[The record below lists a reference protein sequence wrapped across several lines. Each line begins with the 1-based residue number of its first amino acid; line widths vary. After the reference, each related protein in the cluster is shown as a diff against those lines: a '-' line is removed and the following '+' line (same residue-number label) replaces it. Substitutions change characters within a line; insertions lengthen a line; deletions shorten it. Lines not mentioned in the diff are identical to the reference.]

1 MLMSKEMKRVVR
13 DNGYGVLA
21 WAITKLIENGQHNV
35 AAMII
40 CCLCLLPRDKEVENN
55 GVIAVLTNF
64 KLRKAAESADT
75 HFWIRNLSAGMF
87 VVCHDRVTATLA
99 TCGWYANCRQ
109 PYFNRYLP
117 MIMKDDGI
125 WYYYPARRDHAEEEP
140 LSVQLCDSAGA
151 QRDQCIQEFRIIRN
165 SHTIIQGVAIYS
177 KQMGRYYTAEDGRR
191 SVGNGYF
198 EYRIPHDTVLYTFG
212 RQYDGRRLIDVL
224 EFDKWYDYFLN
235 ETTPP
240 TLT

>member
-75 HFWIRNLSAGMF
+75 HFWQLPHHHPR
-87 VVCHDRVTATLA
+87 
-99 TCGWYANCRQ
+99 CRD
-109 PYFNRYLP
+109 LLEA
-117 MIMKDDGI
+117 DG
-125 WYYYPARRDHAEEEP
+125 
-140 LSVQLCDSAGA
+140 S
-151 QRDQCIQEFRIIRN
+151 
-165 SHTIIQGVAIYS
+165 
-177 KQMGRYYTAEDGRR
+177 
-191 SVGNGYF
+191 
-198 EYRIPHDTVLYTFG
+198 VLYSRGWTQICRERIFRVSNSSRHSFVHFWSAIRRTPG
-212 RQYDGRRLIDVL
+212 HRCSRIRQVVRLLL
-224 EFDKWYDYFLN
+224 E
-235 ETTPP
+235 
-240 TLT
+240 